1 MKMIFVDAENVGLKE
16 LEKSM
21 LRSLI
26 KSLFFLSQ
34 IQSSLFVKSRCTCSY
49 LTTRQVKIKRISI
62 SLHIFLGYYL
72 L

>member
-16 LEKSM
+16 LEKINASVVD
-21 LRSLI
+21 
-26 KSLFFLSQ
+26 KVFVFLSQ

-49 LTTRQVKIKRISI
+49 LTIRQVRTKPISI
-62 SLHIFLGYYL
+62 SLHICLGCYL